1 MALEQE
7 IKVVTV
13 VDDSGLIESF
23 ENINEQMETT
33 EESSKSL
40 NQSLDNTFRPRET
53 QGFSKSIDTS
63 TTSLQKQEKQVKKN
77 TRSLSRFNRGA
88 GRGISALSR
97 FTGAGG
103 RATRSLAGVGLA
115 LGGTPFGAFAI
126 AASAASVAYSL
137 FADKLG
143 FNNDEII
150 KKNKELRDSITE
162 LEAGLRSAFQE
173 GKLLAIDLEDLSE
186 AEKRLRKIAVFR
198 ENIGTEETALRE
210 LNAEQQR
217 VENRLIDRSFES
229 ETERLELEK
238 RVLELKKE
246 RQAVATTIANNE
258 IKILQLEKEGEKA
271 AEDRDKK
278 RQQREKDTQ
287 ALFESLI
294 RDELDKRI
302 IALENQAKKR
312 EENAKKT
319 IRDQD
324 LLNKFLRDSEQ
335 ILGEDIAEL
344 RESFRDAELK
354 ARRELLTQLVSDEE
368 AAAKAG
374 VQSAFEERKKA
385 IQNLD
390 VSDDERANLVKKNEI
405 KLQKELTDITTEFAQ
420 KREDER
426 LKKESDLFELR
437 LASTEARIQADQ
449 ALFEE
454 AQERERQ
461 EFALQARTEEE
472 ITEFNKQQNE
482 EKLKNDLE
490 YQIKRLELT
499 RQFNKQLTQ
508 EEKDALDAQINNL
521 KVQIQGVGTEIKK
534 AKTEGGTLG
543 DLLGISKEAQQNSK
557 AIQGALEQATQAI
570 SAAVAERIRLLD
582 EEINKRNENIDNL
595 EGDLDRE
602 IRLAELGKAANVA
615 QVQEQIAEE
624 KAARD
629 KAEAEKKEAAK
640 TQFALDTALQA
651 SNLVTA
657 ISGLY
662 SSLSGIGFGAGVAI
676 ATALSAVMI
685 GAFIASKAQAAQ
697 VAGFAEGGYTG
708 DGAKYQESTTLGA
721 KPYKYHKGEY
731 MIPADKVEEY
741 GLEGVPIGDL
751 DSALGSHFSD
761 SSIPNYRGIGKANK
775 RVNKSLEINAE
786 KAHNDRMTAISLGF
800 RGALGEQNKIL
811 KAQLN
816 ALLNMPEVVQTGER
830 ETTYKKGNTTHVF
843 RW

>member
-7 IKVVTV
+7 IKVVV
-13 VDDSGLIESF
+13 VADDTGLLESF
-23 ENINEQMETT
+23 EDINEQMEAT

-53 QGFSKSIDTS
+53 QGFSKSIDNS
-63 TTSLQKQEKQVKKN
+63 TVSLQKQEKQVKKN
-77 TRSLSRFNRGA
+77 TRSISRFNRGA

-115 LGGTPFGAFAI
+115 LAGTPFGAFAI

-271 AEDRDKK
+271 REDRAKK
-278 RQQREKDTQ
+278 RAQREKDTQ

-335 ILGEDIAEL
+335 VLGEDIAEL
-344 RESFRDAELK
+344 RKSFRDAEIK
-354 ARRELLTQLVSDEE
+354 ARRELLSQLANDEEE
-368 AAAKAG
+368 AAKLG
-374 VQSAFEERKKA
+374 VQKAFEERQKA

-390 VSDDERANLVKKNEI
+390 VSDDERANLIKRNEI
-405 KLQKELTDITTEFAQ
+405 KLQQELTGITNEFAQ

-472 ITEFNKQQNE
+472 ITEFNKQQND
-482 EKLKNDLE
+482 EKLKQDLE

-508 EEKDALDAQINNL
+508 EEKDALDAQISNL

-534 AKTEGGTLG
+534 AKAEGGTLG
-543 DLLGISKEAQQNSK
+543 DLIGLSSTAQQNSK

-582 EEINKRNENIDNL
+582 EEINKRNENIDSL
-595 EGDLDRE
+595 EDDLDRE
-602 IRLAELGKAANVA
+602 IKLAELGKAANVA
-615 QVQEQIAEE
+615 QLQDEIAQE

-640 TQFALDTALQA
+640 AQFALDTALQA
-651 SNLVTA
+651 SNLITA
-657 ISGLY
+657 ISNLY
-662 SSLSGIGFGAGVAI
+662 STLSGLPFGIGVAL
-676 ATALSAVMI
+676 ATALSAVLI
-685 GAFIASKAQAAQ
+685 GSFIATKAQAASA
-697 VAGFAEGGYTG
+697 AGFAEGGYTG
-708 DGAKYQESTTLGA
+708 DGAKYQESTTLGGR
-721 KPYKYHKGEY
+721 PYKYHKGEY

-741 GLEGVPIGDL
+741 GLEGVPVSDL
-751 DSALGSHFSD
+751 DNVLGSHFGD
-761 SSIPNYRGIGKANK
+761 PVPNYQGIGKANRRINK
-775 RVNKSLEINAE
+775 RLEKSAENARNE
-786 KAHNDRMTAISLGF
+786 RLKAFSSGF
-800 RGALGEQNKIL
+800 SGALGEQNKIL
-811 KAQLN
+811 KAQLD

-830 ETTYKKGNTTHVF
+830 ETKVKKGNTTQIYK
-843 RW
+843 W